1 MGRASCERKCFG
13 VIGQAQEGLAAA
25 LTFFIKRSVDTW
37 GRARG
42 KEGCVHRHPPHSPFP
57 GTGPVEETDG
67 DCSQPPLPSSLPQ
80 AVEGTPPRSIL
91 A

>member
-1 MGRASCERKCFG
+1 MGRASCEGKCSG
-13 VIGQAQEGLAAA
+13 VIGQAQEGLGAA
-25 LTFFIKRSVDTW
+25 LTFFTKRSVDTW

-42 KEGCVHRHPPHSPFP
+42 KEGYVHSHPPPSPFP
-57 GTGPVEETDG
+57 GTGAVEETDG
-67 DCSQPPLPSSLPQ
+67 DCSEPPLPSALPR